1 MGKIITTAKLCEI
14 KPVSQNNIPL
24 LNQLIVETEEV
35 KIRQLLGC
43 EIYNK
48 ITDEI
53 LSNSISSDL
62 QHILDKGLYHTI
74 TYMVYA
80 RYVQESMLVDT
91 FTGMVT
97 KVRQD
102 SQSASNGAIK
112 NIANE
117 YSNMAMFYFNL
128 VKDDIC
134 KIYGCSCENNNVKIN
149 NFSEITAVRRS
160 FNKNKGQ
167 KIYYM

>member
-14 KPVSQNNIPL
+14 KAISQNNIPL

-43 EIYNK
+43 QIYEK
-48 ITDEI
+48 ITEEI
-53 LSNSISSDL
+53 SSNSISSDL
-62 QHILDKGLYHTI
+62 QHILDQGLYHCV

-102 SQSASNGAIK
+102 SQVASVGAIK
-112 NIANE
+112 NVANQ
-117 YSNMAMFYFNL
+117 YSDMAMFYFNL
-128 VKDDIC
+128 VKADIY
-134 KIYGCSCENNNVKIN
+134 KLYGCCCETNVKIN
-149 NFSEITAVRRS
+149 NFSEITAVRKS
-160 FNKNKGQ
+160 INKNKGQ
-167 KIYYM
+167 KISYL

>member
-14 KPVSQNNIPL
+14 KQISQNNIPL

-43 EIYNK
+43 QIYEK
-48 ITDEI
+48 ITEEI
-53 LSNSISSDL
+53 SSNSISEQL
-62 QHILDKGLYHTI
+62 QHILDQGLYHCV

-102 SQSASNGAIK
+102 SQVASNGAIK

-134 KIYGCSCENNNVKIN
+134 KIYGYAGENNVKIN
-149 NFSEITAVRRS
+149 NFSEITAVRKS
-160 FNKNKGQ
+160 INKTKGQ
-167 KIYYM
+167 KISYL

>member
-24 LNQLIVETEEV
+24 LNQLINETEEV

-43 EIYNK
+43 EIFDK

-53 LSNSISSDL
+53 SRNSISADL
-62 QHILDKGLYHTI
+62 QHILDQGLYHCV

-80 RYVQESMLVDT
+80 RYIQESMLIDT
-91 FTGMVT
+91 FTGFVT
-97 KVRQD
+97 KNRPD
-102 SQSASNGAIK
+102 SQVASAGAIK
-112 NIANE
+112 NVANE
-117 YSNMAMFYFNL
+117 YSNMAIFYFNL
-128 VKDDIC
+128 VKDDIF
-134 KIYGCSCENNNVKIN
+134 KIYGYAGENNIKIN

-160 FNKNKGQ
+160 INKNKGQ
-167 KIYYM
+167 KISYM

>member
-14 KPVSQNNIPL
+14 KPMSQNNIPL
-24 LNQLIVETEEV
+24 INQLITETEEV

-43 EIYNK
+43 EIYDA
-48 ITDEI
+48 ITAEI
-53 LSNSISSDL
+53 SSNSISADL
-62 QHILDKGLYHTI
+62 QHILDQGLYHCV

-80 RYVQESMLVDT
+80 RYIQESMLVDT

-97 KVRQD
+97 KVRPD
-102 SQSASNGAIK
+102 SQVASNGAIK

-117 YSNMAMFYFNL
+117 YTNMAMFYFNL
-128 VKDDIC
+128 VKDDIFA
-134 KIYGCSCENNNVKIN
+134 KYGYAGENNVKIN
-149 NFSEITAVRRS
+149 NFSDITAVRRS
-160 FNKNKGQ
+160 INKNKGQ

>member
-1 MGKIITTAKLCEI
+1 MGKIITTVKLCEI
-14 KPVSQNNIPL
+14 KPMSQNNIPL
-24 LNQLIVETEEV
+24 LNQLITETEEV
-35 KIRQLLGC
+35 KIRQLLGY
-43 EIYNK
+43 EVYEK

-53 LSNSISSDL
+53 SSNSISSSL
-62 QHILDKGLYHTI
+62 QHILDTGLYHCI

-97 KVRQD
+97 KNRPD
-102 SQSASNGAIK
+102 SQAASVGAVK

-117 YSNMAMFYFNL
+117 YTNMAMFYFNL
-128 VKDDIC
+128 VKDDIYS
-134 KIYGCSCENNNVKIN
+134 KYGYAGENNIKIN

-160 FNKNKGQ
+160 ANKTKGQ
-167 KIYYM
+167 KISYL

>member
-24 LNQLIVETEEV
+24 LNQLITETEEV
-35 KIRQLLGC
+35 KIRQLLGG
-43 EIYNK
+43 EVYEK

-53 LSNSISSDL
+53 SSNSISNQL
-62 QHILDKGLYHTI
+62 QHILDQGLYHCV
-74 TYMVYA
+74 TYTVYA

-102 SQSASNGAIK
+102 SQVASVGAIK

-128 VKDDIC
+128 VKDDIY
-134 KIYGCSCENNNVKIN
+134 KLYGYTGETNVKIN
-149 NFSEITAVRRS
+149 NFSEITAVRRDYT
-160 FNKNKGQ
+160 KTKGK

>member
-1 MGKIITTAKLCEI
+1 MGKIITTVKLCEI

-43 EIYNK
+43 EVYEK
-48 ITDEI
+48 ITEEI
-53 LSNSISSDL
+53 SLNNISSDL
-62 QHILDKGLYHTI
+62 QHILDQGLYHCI

-97 KVRQD
+97 KNRPD
-102 SQSASNGAIK
+102 SQVASSGAIK
-112 NIANE
+112 NVANE

-128 VKDDIC
+128 VKDDILA
-134 KIYGCSCENNNVKIN
+134 KYGYAGETNVKIN

-160 FNKNKGQ
+160 VNNNKGQ
-167 KIYYM
+167 KISYL